1 MVNRKNDV
9 QDIFDKVS
17 TGWDAGAVAQP
28 PFVIESRDDS
38 FGVYLYDNK
47 RSILIRKGRS
57 YQGEMINQNAHESRL
72 WIFPLTIFG
81 ADEDDAEKIFLQA
94 KEVCDRY
101 TNVPWS
107 TSALGT
113 STTYSTAR
121 IFNMSQAQGDTNFII
136 ECEMELLEE
145 MVAVVIA

>member
-28 PFVIESRDDS
+28 GFIIEDRENT

-47 RSILIRKGRS
+47 RVILIRKGRS
-57 YQGEMINQNAHESRL
+57 YQGKTIGYLIENRL
-72 WIFPLTIFG
+72 WVFPLTIFG
-81 ADEDDAEKIFLQA
+81 SDEDDAEKIFLQA

-107 TSALGT
+107 TSTLGT
-113 STTYSTAR
+113 STTYRTAGV
-121 IFNMSQAQGDTNFII
+121 FNMNQDPRNPHFVI
-136 ECEMELLEE
+136 ECEMELLEQF
-145 MVAVVIA
+145 VDVVIA

>member
-28 PFVIESRDDS
+28 GFIIEDRENT

-47 RSILIRKGRS
+47 RVILIRKTRR

-72 WIFPLTIFG
+72 WIFPLAIFG
-81 ADEDDAEKIFLQA
+81 ADEDDVEKIFLQA

-107 TSALGT
+107 TSTLGT

-121 IFNMSQAQGDTNFII
+121 LFNMTQTEGDVNFII

-145 MVAVVIA
+145 MVAVVVA